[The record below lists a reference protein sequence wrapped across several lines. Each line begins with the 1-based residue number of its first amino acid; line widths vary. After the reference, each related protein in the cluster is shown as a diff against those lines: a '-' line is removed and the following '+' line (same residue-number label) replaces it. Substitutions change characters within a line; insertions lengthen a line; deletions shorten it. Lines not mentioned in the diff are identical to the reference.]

1 MLTSSSSAAVAEAV
15 AAAAAA
21 AVGSCHTSVSVA
33 FVSVSVTSLL
43 GLELST
49 ATDGDGF
56 VWVGEIRRTAAVTA
70 GGGSGPLLALE
81 LSAVMDGDGLTVAVV
96 SGGRSDSAMC
106 RLVSLSLVGR
116 PCVPACLCVAVTL
129 CPSVSDSM
137 CLLMRAPQTAAA
149 VSAVEAAAAAA
160 VAVGGTLA

>member
-1 MLTSSSSAAVAEAV
+1 MVTSSSSSAAVAV

-21 AVGSCHTSVSVA
+21 AVGSRHLSVSVA

-106 RLVSLSLVGR
+106 RLVSLSLVGS
-116 PCVPACLCVAVTL
+116 PCVRACLCVAVTL

-137 CLLMRAPQTAAA
+137 CRLMRAPQTVA
-149 VSAVEAAAAAA
+149 
-160 VAVGGTLA
+160 AVGGALS